1 MLLQNIKWVGDDYVK
16 WFVDTNAA
24 QQAQL
29 WTGLA
34 NSLISFEQLN
44 RQLAQQKAAAK
55 PVAFTKPATPTPA
68 TPTPYTKVIKWE
80 TIWQNKD
87 WTFIYAK

>member
-1 MLLQNIKWVGDDYVK
+1 M
-16 WFVDTNAA
+16 
-24 QQAQL
+24 
-29 WTGLA
+29 
-34 NSLISFEQLN
+34 
-44 RQLAQQKAAAK
+44 
-55 PVAFTKPATPTPA
+55 AFTKPATPTPA